1 MRRFLMLRITLAIAM
16 LMAGIVGAAAAC
28 PRGQKELAG
37 TCVAACPGGY
47 DDQGATCVYRRGG
60 GTGGGN

>member
-1 MRRFLMLRITLAIAM
+1 MLRVALAIAV
-16 LMAGIVGAAAAC
+16 LGSSVGSAAAAC

-60 GTGGGN
+60 GTGGGV